1 MPFLSL
7 FLMGGSKA
15 SDGWNRGFHTL
26 EATLPLGGNHLVA
39 KFILFAYKYNEE
51 NTCVRLR
58 I

>member
-15 SDGWNRGFHTL
+15 SDGWKRGFHPL
-26 EATLPLGGNHLVA
+26 ETTLPLGGNHLGA
-39 KFILFAYKYNEE
+39 KYILFACKYNEE